1 MQDGHHHDGGEEAAH
16 ARLVSCGAGEPAVNA
31 REPRERLS
39 DIHCPHCGQ
48 KPVEFCERCGW
59 GHAQSRVGT
68 TMTIAQITILVL
80 MPSMAV
86 VAVLFC
92 KPAFRRR
99 LALHPQ
105 DKPDLA
111 ADPIG
116 QFAD

>member
-1 MQDGHHHDGGEEAAH
+1 
-16 ARLVSCGAGEPAVNA
+16 
-31 REPRERLS
+31 
-39 DIHCPHCGQ
+39 
-48 KPVEFCERCGW
+48 
-59 GHAQSRVGT
+59 
-68 TMTIAQITILVL
+68 MTIAQITILVL

>member
-1 MQDGHHHDGGEEAAH
+1 
-16 ARLVSCGAGEPAVNA
+16 
-31 REPRERLS
+31 
-39 DIHCPHCGQ
+39 
-48 KPVEFCERCGW
+48 
-59 GHAQSRVGT
+59 
-68 TMTIAQITILVL
+68 MTIAQIIILVL

-111 ADPIG
+111 TDPIAR
-116 QFAD
+116 FAE